1 MRQKGGQRNYRVT
14 TPREGVKI
22 ATDYELIL
30 NQLYSNETLYNPDTD
45 SHTSG
50 VSSRTGLVINGFL
63 ELLLKVE
70 ISN

>member
-1 MRQKGGQRNYRVT
+1 MRQKGGQRNYCVT

-30 NQLYSNETLYNPDTD
+30 NQLYSNETLYNTDTD

-50 VSSRTGLVINGFL
+50 VSRTGLVINGFL